1 MHCMSQGFSQLDNEQ
16 CGVTLEQ
23 RNAMSLLF
31 LLTQGDISGAKMLL
45 TKPEPIDW
53 EIVDSNGAT
62 ALHLA
67 ARRCNADIVQRL
79 LEICPRGL
87 CDRPTHD
94 DGKPGSFTALQCAA
108 DLPRPPHWNEELR
121 SAFKRTCAMLA
132 DAMSADGWCHVTT
145 KGTTVSHPTHL
156 FM

>member
-1 MHCMSQGFSQLDNEQ
+1 
-16 CGVTLEQ
+16 
-23 RNAMSLLF
+23 
-31 LLTQGDISGAKMLL
+31 MLL

-156 FM
+156 FMYIYITFFNFIIIIILLCFPCYSYYSFSYLLF